1 MADVLTGM
9 PSVDELIRQLVG
21 QDDGD
26 DDDADGITELVEI
39 IPTRLDGVDFPASG
53 IGTLVAKRAAGERR
67 LATRIIKSVPEKRIT
82 LHVAY
87 PVLRA
92 DQGRAQDGHRDFV
105 GASALED
112 GAHAFMKAGA
122 QIGLFHKSQT
132 EGAGTCVESWI
143 HRGQPWSVTA
153 PSGKT
158 ETVQPGDWCV
168 GIQWTPASW
177 ELVKAGRIG
186 GVSMQGSARRRKP
199 APETLAG
206 VRKAAKVPRC
216 GECAAKAKLVDA
228 RFCTRCGAALTESAA
243 VAKAAAPVM
252 REAVSAGSA
261 AAGRAGYLLKQYA
274 DPERR
279 EHAYGELVREFGVET
294 ATGLLAGDVAAEVL
308 GADVAKAVAADSMS
322 RCKTC
327 KGSGRLRHPE
337 TGAPSRKCPEC
348 QGTGQ
353 WTPRADD
360 EIDMTPEDATLAEH
374 YTRQARSGDGA
385 ALGKL
390 SAVVGPDVAARLT
403 AGVPVSA
410 QDFRRGYLSAARAPQ
425 SAAPGQEPR
434 IPQADHVVTVADFRR
449 GPLGAGQSRPAPGS
463 TWPGQGGQADYYGGG
478 PGGGQAR
485 VPWSAPGLAAST
497 RIGA

>member
-1 MADVLTGM
+1 
-9 PSVDELIRQLVG
+9 
-21 QDDGD
+21 
-26 DDDADGITELVEI
+26 
-39 IPTRLDGVDFPASG
+39 
-53 IGTLVAKRAAGERR
+53 
-67 LATRIIKSVPEKRIT
+67 
-82 LHVAY
+82 
-87 PVLRA
+87 
-92 DQGRAQDGHRDFV
+92 
-105 GASALED
+105 
-112 GAHAFMKAGA
+112 
-122 QIGLFHKSQT
+122 
-132 EGAGTCVESWI
+132 
-143 HRGQPWSVTA
+143 
-153 PSGKT
+153 
-158 ETVQPGDWCV
+158 
-168 GIQWTPASW
+168 
-177 ELVKAGRIG
+177 
-186 GVSMQGSARRRKP
+186 
-199 APETLAG
+199 
-206 VRKAAKVPRC
+206 
-216 GECAAKAKLVDA
+216 
-228 RFCTRCGAALTESAA
+228 
-243 VAKAAAPVM
+243 
-252 REAVSAGSA
+252 
-261 AAGRAGYLLKQYA
+261 
-274 DPERR
+274 
-279 EHAYGELVREFGVET
+279 
-294 ATGLLAGDVAAEVL
+294 
-308 GADVAKAVAADSMS
+308 MS